1 MRYDSGKY
9 DMQEFN
15 MFGALKTHALEIRDN
30 NQEQWD
36 RILLSAKAVKEY
48 SGSNMTEEMISS
60 FFAKVCC

>member
-9 DMQEFN
+9 DIQEFS
-15 MFGALKTHALEIRDN
+15 MFSALKTHALEICDN
-30 NQEQWD
+30 NQEQLD